1 MPSRASSIGR
11 THARPL
17 EPTSWRLLAGA
28 RRSGSGAL
36 GDLLCRYLPQ
46 LRRWTHGRLP
56 AWVRTAADTSDLI
69 QDAVLRTL
77 GRLDAFEPQGR
88 RALSSYLRST
98 VRHRICDEHRRI
110 GRRGVASPLPDDL
123 AASGPSPL
131 DGAIAAEM
139 EAQYRAALARL
150 GPRDRELI
158 VAHLELNY
166 THEQLGCMIGRSPN
180 AARMA
185 LRRAVGRLAD
195 DMRAR

>member
-11 THARPL
+11 ADAGPL

-28 RRSGSGAL
+28 RRGESGAL
-36 GDLLCRYLPQ
+36 SELLCRYLPQ

-56 AWVRTAADTSDLI
+56 AWIRTAADTSDLI

-77 GRLDAFEPQGR
+77 GRLDAFEPHGR
-88 RALSSYLRST
+88 RALASYLRAA

-110 GRRGVASPLPDDL
+110 GRRGAAAPLSDDL
-123 AASGPSPL
+123 AASGPSSL
-131 DGAIAAEM
+131 DLAISTET
-139 EAQYRAALARL
+139 EARYRAALARL
-150 GPRDRELI
+150 EPRDRELI

-166 THEQLGCMIGRSPN
+166 THEQLGCIIGRSPH

-195 DMRAR
+195 DMRER